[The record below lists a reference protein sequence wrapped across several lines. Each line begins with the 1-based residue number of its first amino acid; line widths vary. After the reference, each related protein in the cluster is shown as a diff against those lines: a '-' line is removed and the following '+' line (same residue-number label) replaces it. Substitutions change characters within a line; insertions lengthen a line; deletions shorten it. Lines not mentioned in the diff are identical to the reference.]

1 MARKTGVDARHGRPG
16 HGEARTS
23 LAASLAK
30 GGCTP
35 KQLQDDYL
43 KIIGEPLPYWQF
55 GFSSFMAFLESLPD
69 VVRISGPR
77 HACMLYGQA
86 NESTKHIA
94 RMVQSQRLQSKGRGR
109 PRPNATVT
117 KTKQTEPA
125 VPMDFEVNLA
135 RLFLAFPDG
144 VAVSD
149 FVEAYGRR
157 FGRYPEFSRWG
168 YSSIEHLLRSL
179 PHITCLK
186 PDGPGGECVALPVAK
201 SPTAVAA
208 LAVKGGVVASSS
220 SSLSR
225 QPAAERWRN
234 KEENWEDEEEDDWV
248 VSSDALD
255 SDKQAP
261 ADKTTNG
268 ELHCCNYV
276 WGRFSCFFCCQR

>member
-1 MARKTGVDARHGRPG
+1 MADLVTVTRELR
-16 HGEARTS
+16 S
-23 LAASLAK
+23 LLISLK

-43 KIIGEPLPYWQF
+43 KIIGEPLPYRQL
-55 GFSSFMAFLESLPD
+55 GFSSFMAFLESVPE
-69 VVRISGPR
+69 VVRISGPK
-77 HACMLYGQA
+77 HACMLYGLP
-86 NESTKHIA
+86 NEPTKHIA
-94 RMVQSQRLQSKGRGR
+94 KMVQNQRFPSKGRGK
-109 PRPNATVT
+109 PRQNATVT
-117 KTKQTEPA
+117 KQTPA
-125 VPMDFEVNLA
+125 VPIDFEVNLA

-186 PDGPGGECVALPVAK
+186 PDGPGGESVAVPVAK

-208 LAVKGGVVASSS
+208 LAVKGGAVASSS
-220 SSLSR
+220 FSR

-234 KEENWEDEEEDDWV
+234 KEENWEDEEDDWV
-248 VSSDALD
+248 VSSDALG
-255 SDKQAP
+255 SDKQKP
-261 ADKTTNG
+261 AAKTTNG
-268 ELHCCNYV
+268 ELY
-276 WGRFSCFFCCQR
+276 QP